1 MTGMTRLLPALLLC
15 ASVASAYAGLDTEG
29 LPPGAA
35 AVVGFDLTT
44 FRASKVGQAT
54 LRLADLKAKNLET
67 SEKFRRQLGIDTEK
81 DLREVAVAVYPGP
94 DGKVQDKQG
103 AVVLIRGRFDPAR
116 IDAFGQANGVP
127 VRTVGKHQAWE
138 GSAFVEKLTGEKPKE
153 SAAEAYVVAHSPG
166 LLLVATTDFLETAVA
181 AADRGGRP
189 QLIPAEAAGR
199 FDAAP
204 NSWLYVYGDAR
215 KMKGFKEDSGAEE
228 LVVILGEQG
237 ADLRL
242 DTAAQ
247 FVTPEKAATTRKQLM
262 GLQALAGIGLA
273 NDDGKS
279 PEEKADMAL
288 LADLVQKIR
297 IGGEGRLVT
306 LALDFPADKAVAA
319 IVKAVE
325 KSQQAPAKKK

>member
-181 AADRGGRP
+181 AADR
-189 QLIPAEAAGR
+189 
-199 FDAAP
+199 
-204 NSWLYVYGDAR
+204 V
-215 KMKGFKEDSGAEE
+215 
-228 LVVILGEQG
+228 LGEQG

-262 GLQALAGIGLA
+262 GLQALAGIGLM

-288 LADLVQKIR
+288 LAELVQKIR